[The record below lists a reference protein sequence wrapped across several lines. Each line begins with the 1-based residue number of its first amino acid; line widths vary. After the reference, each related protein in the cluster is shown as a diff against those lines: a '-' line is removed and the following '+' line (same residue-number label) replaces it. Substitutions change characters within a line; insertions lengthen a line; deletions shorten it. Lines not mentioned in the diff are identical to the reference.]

1 MERSCIPIKRFIAIV
16 IVSVLLCAMS
26 WTAYADNA
34 SPEVL
39 AVYSCPNTQIITE
52 SDHSKQLADTVIF
65 LYKDSSYVQYV
76 NHENRYELYSTGSFD
91 VNFNWENPG
100 WQDLTPH
107 ILTVHTQNIH
117 AEDHQLTPVDLT
129 YDIDLDRVMD
139 YCLYPDDV
147 QTDLKLV
154 AAFMQV
160 DKQKLVKADGSEQY
174 LPTIWFYYDNG
185 TFQQYAVIDGEKDVL
200 FSSGE
205 YSVAEEASTSKSLI
219 TLHRTQKYQDGIGL
233 ADYDST
239 HEYVLGELGFIR
251 VFPSADAQVAWPGAT
266 NK

>member
-1 MERSCIPIKRFIAIV
+1 MMCFA
-16 IVSVLLCAMS
+16 
-26 WTAYADNA
+26 AYAENT
-34 SPEVL
+34 SPEIL

-52 SDHSKQLADTVIF
+52 ADQSKKLSDTIILLF
-65 LYKDSSYVQYV
+65 KDYTYVQYV
-76 NHENRYELYSTGSFD
+76 NHENRYELYSTGNFELNFD
-91 VNFNWENPG
+91 WENPG

-107 ILTVHTQNIH
+107 VLTVHAQNIH
-117 AEDHQLTPVDLT
+117 AEDHQLKPVDFT
-129 YDIDLDRVMD
+129 FDINLDRVMD
-139 YCLYPDDV
+139 YCLYPNDV
-147 QTDLKLV
+147 RSDLNLV

-251 VFPSADAQVAWPGAT
+251 VFPSDDAQVAWPGAT

>member
-1 MERSCIPIKRFIAIV
+1 
-16 IVSVLLCAMS
+16 
-26 WTAYADNA
+26 
-34 SPEVL
+34 
-39 AVYSCPNTQIITE
+39 
-52 SDHSKQLADTVIF
+52 
-65 LYKDSSYVQYV
+65 
-76 NHENRYELYSTGSFD
+76 
-91 VNFNWENPG
+91 
-100 WQDLTPH
+100 
-107 ILTVHTQNIH
+107 
-117 AEDHQLTPVDLT
+117 
-129 YDIDLDRVMD
+129 MD

-147 QTDLKLV
+147 RTDLKLV

-205 YSVAEEASTSKSLI
+205 YSVAEDASTSKSII

-251 VFPSADAQVAWPGAT
+251 VFPSDEAQVAWPGAT